1 MRPKGKPADLEAR
14 RLEAIDLLS
23 AGKKPAEVAKLV
35 GASASSVKR
44 WKDALSQGGREALRA
59 KRHPGRRP
67 RMTAEQKSEL
77 LAMLAAG
84 PRRAGYPTEAWTS
97 PQVKELIQQRFGIA
111 FHVGYVWQILRDMGW
126 NRPANG
132 HLRAT
137 AAPISLSTEAAG
149 AFESDFA

>member
-14 RLEAIDLLS
+14 RLSAIDLLS

-44 WKDALSQGGREALRA
+44 WKDALTQGGRDALRA

-67 RMTAEQKSEL
+67 RMTRDQKAQL
-77 LAMLAAG
+77 LAMLSAG
-84 PRRAGYPTEAWTS
+84 PRTSGYPTEAWTS
-97 PQVKELIQQRFGIA
+97 PQVKELIQKHFGIE

-126 NRPANG
+126 NRPSNG
-132 HLRAT
+132 KPHD
-137 AAPISLSTEAAG
+137 AAAAIGLGREAAG
-149 AFESDFA
+149 PCESGIA

>member
-23 AGKKPAEVAKLV
+23 TGKKPAEVAKLV

-44 WKDALSQGGREALRA
+44 WKDALSEGGREALRA

-67 RMTAEQKSEL
+67 RMTREQKAQL

-84 PRRAGYPTEAWTS
+84 PRTEGYPTDAWTS
-97 PQVKELIQQRFGIA
+97 PQVRELIQKHFGIA

-126 NRPANG
+126 NRPTNG
-132 HLRAT
+132 KLRAS
-137 AAPISLSTEAAG
+137 AAPISMSNEAAG
-149 AFESDFA
+149 AFESGIA

>member
-23 AGKKPAEVAKLV
+23 TGKKPAEVAKMV

-44 WKDALSQGGREALRA
+44 WKDALSQGGRDALRA

-67 RMTAEQKSEL
+67 RMTSEQKSQL
-77 LAMLAAG
+77 LAWLSAG
-84 PRRAGYPTEAWTS
+84 PRTAGYPTDGWTS
-97 PQVKELIQQRFGIA
+97 PQVRDLIQKRFGID

-126 NRPANG
+126 NRPSNG
-132 HLRAT
+132 KLAAS

-149 AFESDFA
+149 AFESDCA